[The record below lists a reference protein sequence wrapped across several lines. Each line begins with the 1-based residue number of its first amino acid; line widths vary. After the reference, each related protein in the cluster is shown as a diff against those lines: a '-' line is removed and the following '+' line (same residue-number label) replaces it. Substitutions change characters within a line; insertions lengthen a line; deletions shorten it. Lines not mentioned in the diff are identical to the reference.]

1 MSVTQVP
8 LRPIKRGSM
17 LKLWLGLALL
27 VAAAFGLARLGTAAF
42 RPVTTASGIQF
53 RTLKPG
59 NGPLIQKEDA
69 ALVDYVG
76 TFDNGQVFDASR
88 QPVPMIPMAVIP
100 GFAEAM
106 SRMQAGGHYK
116 FRLPPELG
124 YGASPPPGMAPNAPL
139 NFDVTVHEVAPGMG
153 PALLQQQQ
161 QQQMQQLQQQMQR
174 QGQSGAETPGEAPP
188 R

>member
-27 VAAAFGLARLGTAAF
+27 VVAAFALAWLGTKPF
-42 RPVTTASGIQF
+42 RAQTTASGIEF
-53 RTLKPG
+53 KTMKAG
-59 NGPLIQKEDA
+59 HGPFIQKDDA
-69 ALVDYVG
+69 ALVDYAG
-76 TFDNGQVFDASR
+76 TFDDGKTFDASR
-88 QPVPMIPMAVIP
+88 QPVPMVPAAVIP

-106 SRMQAGGHYK
+106 MKMQAGGRYK

-124 YGASPPPGMAPNAPL
+124 YGASPPPGMAPNAAL
-139 NFDVTVHEVAPGMG
+139 NFEVAVQQIAPGMG

-161 QQQMQQLQQQMQR
+161 QQQMQAM
-174 QGQSGAETPGEAPP
+174 QGQPGEAPP